1 LYALNFIT
9 AIIVGLC
16 DFLFLVD
23 DNLDKQVS
31 TMRSYAYTLINAM
44 WWLDTGLILLA
55 ITRIRKYANSS
66 TDCQLNMKQLYCHL
80 VVCILFSICAIPI
93 CILQLFES
101 NFYGEFFFMMQTV
114 QTVVA
119 GIAILVMYWI
129 FNHICD
135 EAIQVKSLF

>member
-1 LYALNFIT
+1 MYALNFIT

>member
-55 ITRIRKYANSS
+55 ITKIRKYANSS

>member
-1 LYALNFIT
+1 M
-9 AIIVGLC
+9 GLC

>member
-1 LYALNFIT
+1 MYALNFVT

-44 WWLDTGLILLA
+44 WWADTGLILLA
-55 ITRIRKYANSS
+55 IARIRKYSNSS

-93 CILQLFES
+93 CILQLFDS

-119 GIAILVMYWI
+119 SIAILVMYWI